1 MAFIKIKKKPKVS
14 NELSPLELNYY
25 EDGTLIIPKKTEKLI
40 KESIKQSKLK
50 ELELLDYSI
59 RNLQNQYLIMN
70 KLLTES
76 SQSFEQNKQN
86 YIESIKR
93 EINPEL
99 LCQICYENR
108 VDTVLIPCGH
118 TWCSNCIKPTDRC
131 YICRQYIE
139 KTHTIFFG

>member
-1 MAFIKIKKKPKVS
+1 MAFIRKKKPKVS
-14 NELSPLELNYY
+14 SKLSPLELNYY

-59 RNLQNQYLIMN
+59 RNLQNQYLVMN

-76 SQSFEQNKQN
+76 SNSFEQNKQN

-108 VDTVLIPCGH
+108 VDTFLTPCGH
-118 TWCSNCIKPTDRC
+118 TWCIKCIENTDKC
-131 YICRQYIE
+131 YTCRKYIE
-139 KTHTIFFG
+139 KKKKIFFG